1 MSATVQLISVTP
13 EQLQQEIT
21 KGVKSHLDDFL
32 KNFKPKEPNDYLT
45 RQDVARMFN
54 VDLSTVANWQKNGKL
69 KPFGLGGRVYFLRS
83 DIEASL
89 IPLNG

>member
-32 KNFKPKEPNDYLT
+32 KNFKPKDY
-45 RQDVARMFN
+45 N
-54 VDLSTVANWQKNGKL
+54 
-69 KPFGLGGRVYFLRS
+69 Y
-83 DIEASL
+83 
-89 IPLNG
+89 

>member
-1 MSATVQLISVTP
+1 MSTIQFISVTP

-21 KGVKSHLDDFL
+21 KGIKSHLDDFL
-32 KNFKPKEPNDYLT
+32 KNFKPKEPNDYLSRT
-45 RQDVARMFN
+45 EVAKMLS
-54 VDLSTVANWQKNGKL
+54 VDISTISNWQKNGKL
-69 KPFGLGGRVYFLRS
+69 KPYAIGGRILFKRA

>member
-1 MSATVQLISVTP
+1 MSAIQFISVTP

-21 KGVKSHLDDFL
+21 KGIKSYLDDFL
-32 KNFKPKEPNDYLT
+32 KNFKPQEPNDYLSRT
-45 RQDVARMFN
+45 EVAKMLS
-54 VDLSTVANWQKNGKL
+54 VDISTISNWQKNGKL
-69 KPFGLGGRVYFLRS
+69 KPYAIGGRILFKRA

>member
-1 MSATVQLISVTP
+1 MAQIQFFEYSP

-21 KGVKSHLDDFL
+21 KGIKNHLDDFL
-32 KNFKPKEPNDYLT
+32 KNFKPKEPNDYLSRT
-45 RQDVARMFN
+45 DVAKMLS
-54 VDLSTVANWQKNGKL
+54 VDISTISNWQKNGKL
-69 KPFGLGGRVYFLRS
+69 KPYAIGGRILFKRA

>member
-1 MSATVQLISVTP
+1 MAQIQFFQYSP

-45 RQDVARMFN
+45 RQDVATMFN
-54 VDLSTVANWQKNGKL
+54 VDLSTIANWQKNGKL
-69 KPFGLGGRVYFLRS
+69 KPLGMGGRVYFLRS

-89 IPLNG
+89 TPLND